1 MPEVA
6 SYDNEKDW
14 MAACVPTRIDEGNEQ
29 EQAVAAC
36 LNIWREAH
44 KSLDDALVNDAKLF
58 AGLTATE
65 DMREGLGA
73 FLEKRRPI
81 FKDK

>member
-1 MPEVA
+1 VGTVVREAKRWAKVLSM
-6 SYDNEKDW
+6 W
-14 MAACVPTRIDEGNEQ
+14 G
-29 EQAVAAC
+29 AVA
-36 LNIWREAH
+36 LGTIIESVNNGLEM
-44 KSLDDALVNDAKLF
+44 SLDDALVNDAKLF